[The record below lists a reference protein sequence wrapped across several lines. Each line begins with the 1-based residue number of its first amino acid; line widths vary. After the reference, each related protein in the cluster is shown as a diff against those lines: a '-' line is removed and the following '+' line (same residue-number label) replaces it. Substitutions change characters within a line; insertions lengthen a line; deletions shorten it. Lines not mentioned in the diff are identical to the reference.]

1 MARRIG
7 MDPNYLNL
15 SDFARSE
22 ILLGSFG
29 LIIFELRLPLTW
41 TETDKLLTQMDYRIN
56 KFQPMSM
63 FLLFIAS
70 YIFSEKCKEVLEAHG
85 TRNQNL
91 QDGKGCNISYQ
102 NALLSAC
109 ELQLKA

>member
-22 ILLGSFG
+22 VLLGSLG

-56 KFQPMSM
+56 KVQPMSM

-70 YIFSEKCKEVLEAHG
+70 YILSEKCKEVLEAHG
-85 TRNQNL
+85 TRN
-91 QDGKGCNISYQ
+91 
-102 NALLSAC
+102 
-109 ELQLKA
+109 